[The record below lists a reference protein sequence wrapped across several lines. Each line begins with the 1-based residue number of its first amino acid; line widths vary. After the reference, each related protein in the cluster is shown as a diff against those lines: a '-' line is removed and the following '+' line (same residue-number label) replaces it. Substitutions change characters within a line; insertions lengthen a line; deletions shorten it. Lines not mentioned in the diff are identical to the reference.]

1 MRTSEKDRWSS
12 DERQRRLRDK
22 REIDRSGF
30 FFSVVV
36 SRTLAFVAFTLPAAP
51 PVKADDRVLVTERG
65 LLIRW
70 LQRSDAG
77 SYLCTSQEQR
87 FTRTLLRFSVRVVQ
101 QGQLDG
107 HPSPSQ
113 RGPSEDPTASVAMAA
128 EARQRYKDFLRVL
141 SGPARSVDEY
151 CEALWF
157 REKRTRLRGKWKHMQ
172 ELRKSRN
179 RRHHH

>member
-1 MRTSEKDRWSS
+1 MCLCVL
-12 DERQRRLRDK
+12 Q
-22 REIDRSGF
+22 
-30 FFSVVV
+30 
-36 SRTLAFVAFTLPAAP
+36 
-51 PVKADDRVLVTERG
+51 VKADDRVLVTERG

-77 SYLCTSQEQR
+77 TYHCISQEQR

-107 HPSPSQ
+107 HPSPLPSQ
-113 RGPSEDPTASVAMAA
+113 RGPAEDPTASVAMAA

-172 ELRKSRN
+172 EIRKSRN

>member
-1 MRTSEKDRWSS
+1 MRACACVCVL
-12 DERQRRLRDK
+12 Q
-22 REIDRSGF
+22 
-30 FFSVVV
+30 
-36 SRTLAFVAFTLPAAP
+36 
-51 PVKADDRVLVTERG
+51 VKADDRVLVTERG

-87 FTRTLLRFSVRVVQ
+87 FTRTLLRFSVRVLQ
-101 QGQLDG
+101 NGQLDG
-107 HPSPSQ
+107 HPPPPPSPPQ
-113 RGPSEDPTASVAMAA
+113 RGPAEDPTASVAMGA
-128 EARQRYKDFLRVL
+128 EGRQRYKDFLRML

-151 CEALWF
+151 CETLWF

-172 ELRKSRN
+172 EIRKSRN